1 MTSSCWSVARVAVI
15 LFLAV
20 VMFLN
25 AYLIFSNNPT
35 FFPTLLRY
43 HTSIVNRVEIGIE
56 KVLGKCQKK
65 QQIMFLKTHK
75 V

>member
-1 MTSSCWSVARVAVI
+1 MAVF

-25 AYLIFSNNPT
+25 VYLIFYNNPT
-35 FFPTLLRY
+35 FFPTLLKY
-43 HTSIVNRVEIGIE
+43 HTSIINRMEIGIE

-65 QQIMFLKTHK
+65 KKIMFLKTHK
-75 V
+75 VYL